1 MPSNKIL
8 ADLKSRKFS
17 PVYLLQGEE
26 SYYIDLVSNY
36 IEEKVLS
43 EAEKGFNQTIVYATK
58 ETDSSTIISAAKRY
72 PMMAEYQVLIIKE
85 AQNLNWDKNEDLWLN
100 YFTSPLSSTILVF
113 SYKNKKFDKRKKIYK
128 AIAKTGV
135 VLESNKIYDNK
146 IGSWISEYITRAG
159 RKIHPSATALMAE
172 HLGNDLSKVVNELE
186 KLLINTPKGRE
197 ITTLDIQN
205 NIGISKDF
213 NVFELNKALSFRD
226 VLKANQIIDYFAAN
240 PRSNPMPVI
249 LGSLGAYFTRV
260 LKCHYSPDKSPATL
274 AKIAGVH
281 TFFAN
286 EYITAMKHY
295 NRWKT
300 FQIIGYLKEYDL
312 KSKGVNSV
320 HTDAGPLMKELI
332 YKIMH

>member
-1 MPSNKIL
+1 MPFKKIL

-26 SYYIDLVSNY
+26 PYYIDQVSDY

-43 EAEKGFNQTIVYATK
+43 EAEKGFNQTIVYATR
-58 ETDSSTIISAAKRY
+58 ETDSIDIVSNAKRY
-72 PMMAEYQVLIIKE
+72 PMMSEYQVLIVKE
-85 AQNLNWDKNEDLWLN
+85 AQNLDWDKNENLWLS
-100 YFTSPLSSTILVF
+100 YFEAPLKSTILVF
-113 SYKNKKFDKRKKIYK
+113 CYKNKKFDKRKKIYK
-128 AIAKTGV
+128 AIAKVGL

-146 IGSWISEYITRAG
+146 IASWITDYITTAG
-159 RKIHPSATALMAE
+159 YKIKPNATALMAE

-186 KLLINTPKGRE
+186 KLLINIPKDRE
-197 ITTLDIQN
+197 INTLDIQN

-240 PRSNPMPVI
+240 PKSHPMPVI
-249 LGSLGAYFTRV
+249 VGSLGAYFTRV
-260 LKCHYSPDKSPATL
+260 LKCHYASDKSPATI
-274 AKIAGVH
+274 AKVAGVH
-281 TFFAN
+281 TFFAS
-286 EYITAMKHY
+286 EYISAMKHY

-300 FQIIGYLKEYDL
+300 FQIIGYLKDYDL

-320 HTDAGPLMKELI
+320 HSETGPLMKELI
-332 YKIMH
+332 FKILH

>member
-1 MPSNKIL
+1 MPSKKIL

-17 PVYLLQGEE
+17 PVYLLQGDEP
-26 SYYIDLVSNY
+26 YYIDLVSNY

-85 AQNLNWDKNEDLWLN
+85 AQNLEWDKNEDLWLS

-113 SYKNKKFDKRKKIYK
+113 CYKNKKFDKRKKIYK
-128 AIAKTGV
+128 AIAKAGI

-146 IGSWISEYITRAG
+146 IASWISEYISSAG
-159 RKIHPSATALMAE
+159 HKIHPNATALMAE

-197 ITTLDIQN
+197 ISTLDIQN

-249 LGSLGAYFTRV
+249 LGSLGAYFTRL
-260 LKCHYSPDKSPATL
+260 LKCHYAPDKSPTTI
-274 AKIAGVH
+274 AKVAGVH
-281 TFFAN
+281 AFFAS
-286 EYITAMKHY
+286 EYVSAMKHY

-312 KSKGVNSV
+312 KSKGVDSV
-320 HTDAGPLMKELI
+320 HTDSGPLMKELI